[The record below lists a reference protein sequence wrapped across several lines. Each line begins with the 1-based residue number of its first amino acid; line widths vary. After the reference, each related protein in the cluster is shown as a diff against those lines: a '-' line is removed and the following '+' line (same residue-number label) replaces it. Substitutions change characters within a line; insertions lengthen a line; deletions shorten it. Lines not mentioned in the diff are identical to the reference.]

1 MYQIFDRLTPVPVLI
16 EADCRQKKLSELVNM
31 IIFWIRVIKMPNL

>member
-1 MYQIFDRLTPVPVLI
+1 MYQIFDRLIPVPVLI

-31 IIFWIRVIKMPNL
+31 IICWMRVIKMTHL